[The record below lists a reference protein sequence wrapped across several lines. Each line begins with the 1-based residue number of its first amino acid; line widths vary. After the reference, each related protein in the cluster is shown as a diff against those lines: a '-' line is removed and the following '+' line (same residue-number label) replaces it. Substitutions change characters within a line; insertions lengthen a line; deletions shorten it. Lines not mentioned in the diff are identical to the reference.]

1 MSSEAPRPRH
11 VSLPVWILR
20 HRTEVLLGAVAF
32 LLLAIATLGF
42 IGSAVSSRFDNRR
55 WNLPSRIYSDITVL
69 EPGSPGSPD
78 RLAAKL
84 ERLFYARVSGSP
96 ETPGHYRRA
105 GESMDVYSRDFV
117 YPGREFRGFRARV
130 DFAGGRVR
138 AITDERGDPVPALV
152 VEPER
157 LGSVFGEEHED
168 RTLVRLSE
176 VPRTLVDAVL
186 VTEDRDFYR
195 HSGVSVKR
203 TFGAVLATLRGGN
216 VQGGSTLTQ
225 QLVKNVYLTPE
236 RTLRRKAIEIVIS
249 VLLDARYSKDE
260 ILEAYLNEIYLGR
273 RGSIAIKGVGEAA
286 RFYFGKQVSDL
297 DLAESATIAGM
308 IPAPNA
314 FSPFRSPKRTRD
326 RRNRVLSLMQELQ
339 KIDRKNMEAAI
350 ASPLVPRTRRVAK
363 VIAPHFVDFVKGEL
377 TEAYG
382 EKMRTEGL
390 QIYTTLDV
398 DLQQAGQRAVT
409 EGLGGLERR
418 YRRLAAAARQA
429 PLQGA
434 LIQIEPQTG
443 AVKVLVGGRDYQR
456 SQFNRVTQAHRQPG
470 SLFKPFVMLAAFARR
485 DLVPPVTPATVFHD
499 SPITVEWGRR
509 RAAERWTPRNYDGG
523 FRGPMSVRRALE
535 LSINI
540 PTVRAALAA
549 DLSTVL
555 AAARAAGMTSTL
567 RPYPSVALG
576 AFEISPMEIASAYAV
591 LANGGVR
598 IEPGAIVGVLTAD
611 GRILDR
617 KETPL
622 KQVLPADAVFLVNS
636 LLRGAVDRGTAG
648 GARGGGIQRVLAG
661 KTGTTNDGRDAW
673 FVGFSPRFLAAIWVG
688 YDDNRGLNLSGSQ
701 AAVPIFAEF
710 SRSLPAQPF
719 CGRVPGPLRHRHRRN
734 RSGHRDALQRELSA
748 QDDRGVHLG
757 HRADRGLPPARKLV
771 LGPGPL
777 RASTRRASAAGRGG
791 VPAARELDRRMSAPS

>member
-1 MSSEAPRPRH
+1 M
-11 VSLPVWILR
+11 
-20 HRTEVLLGAVAF
+20 LGTVAF
-32 LLLAIATLGF
+32 LLLAIAALGF
-42 IGSAVSSRFDNRR
+42 IGSAVSSRFDHRR
-55 WNLPSRIYSDITVL
+55 WNLPSRIYSDISVL
-69 EPGSPGSPD
+69 EPGSPGSSD
-78 RLAAKL
+78 RFVAKL
-84 ERLFYARVSGSP
+84 ERLFYAAVPGAP
-96 ETPGHYRRA
+96 ESAGHYRRT
-105 GESMDVYSRDFV
+105 GESVDVYTRDFV
-117 YPGREFRGFRARV
+117 YPGREFRGFRARI
-130 DFAGGRVR
+130 DFSGGTVR
-138 AITDERGDPVPALV
+138 AITDERGEPVPALV

-157 LGSVFGEEHED
+157 LGSVFGEEYED
-168 RTLVRLSE
+168 RTLVRLAE
-176 VPRTLVDAVL
+176 VPRSLIEAVL

-195 HSGVSVKR
+195 HSGVSIKR
-203 TFGAVLATLRGGN
+203 TFGAVLATLQGGA

-236 RTLRRKAIEIVIS
+236 RTVRRKAIEAVIA

-308 IPAPNA
+308 IKAPNA
-314 FSPFRSPKRTRD
+314 YSPFRSPKRTRD
-326 RRNRVLSLMQELQ
+326 RRDLVLAQMLQ
-339 KIDRKNMEAAI
+339 QGEISQADRDAAA
-350 ASPLVPRTRRVAK
+350 ASPLVPRVRRASK
-363 VIAPHFVDFVKGEL
+363 VVAPHFVDFVKGDL
-377 TEAYG
+377 AKVYG
-382 EKMRTEGL
+382 AKMRTDGL

-409 EGLGGLERR
+409 EGLAGLERR
-418 YRRLAAAARQA
+418 YRRLAAAARRA

-443 AVKVLVGGRDYQR
+443 AVKALVGGRDYGR

-485 DLVPPVTPATVFHD
+485 DLVPPVTAATILHD

-509 RAAERWTPRNYDGG
+509 RASERWTPRNYDGG
-523 FRGPMSVRRALE
+523 YRGPMSVRRALE

-555 AAARAAGMTSTL
+555 AASRGAGITSTL

-576 AFEISPMEIASAYAV
+576 AFEISPMEIAAAYAV

-611 GRILDR
+611 GRILER
-617 KETPL
+617 KETSL

-636 LLRGAVDRGTAG
+636 LLRGAVDRGTGAGARAG
-648 GARGGGIQRVLAG
+648 GIRGVLAG

-673 FVGFSPRFLAAIWVG
+673 FVGFSPRFLAAVWVG

-701 AAVPIFAEF
+701 AAVPIFADF
-710 SRSLPAQPF
+710 SRSLPPQLFTEGFP
-719 CGRVPGPLRHRHRRN
+719 VP
-734 RSGHRDALQRELSA
+734 SD
-748 QDDRGVHLG
+748 VVT
-757 HRADRGLPPARKLV
+757 ADIDPETGLLFAPECP
-771 LGPGPL
+771 
-777 RASTRRASAAGRGG
+777 
-791 VPAARELDRRMSAPS
+791 RRMTEVFISGTAPTEVCREHEGWYWGSETDPPLPSEEFPPEDVDEEPRPPGE

>member
-1 MSSEAPRPRH
+1 VSSEAPRPRH
-11 VSLPVWILR
+11 VSLPIWILR
-20 HRTEVLLGAVAF
+20 HRREVLLGTVAF
-32 LLLAIATLGF
+32 LLLAVAALGF
-42 IGSAVSSRFDNRR
+42 IESAVSSRFDHRR
-55 WNLPSRIYSDITVL
+55 WNLPSRIYSDMTVL

-84 ERLFYARVSGSP
+84 ERLFYAAVPGAP
-96 ETPGHYRRA
+96 ETPGHYQRA
-105 GESMDVYSRDFV
+105 GESIDVYTRDFV
-117 YPGREFRGFRARV
+117 YPGREFRGFRARI
-130 DFAGGRVR
+130 DFSGGSVR
-138 AITDERGDPVPALV
+138 AIADERGDPVPALV

-157 LGSVFGEEHED
+157 LGSIFGEELED
-168 RTLVRLSE
+168 RTLVRLAE
-176 VPRTLVDAVL
+176 VPRSLIDAVL

-195 HSGVSVKR
+195 HSGVSIKR
-203 TFGAVLATLRGGN
+203 TFGAVFATLRGGS

-236 RTLRRKAIEIVIS
+236 KTVRRKAIEAVIS
-249 VLLDARYSKDE
+249 VILDARYSKDE

-308 IPAPNA
+308 IKAPNSY
-314 FSPFRSPKRTRD
+314 SPFRSPERTRE
-326 RRNRVLSLMQELQ
+326 RRNLVLAQMLEQG
-339 KIDRKNMEAAI
+339 KIARTEMDAA
-350 ASPLVPRTRRVAK
+350 ATSPLMPRTRRVSK

-377 TEAYG
+377 AKVYG

-409 EGLGGLERR
+409 EGLGSLERR
-418 YRRLAAAARQA
+418 YRRLAAAARRA

-434 LIQIEPQTG
+434 LIQLEPQTG

-456 SQFNRVTQAHRQPG
+456 SQFNRVTQARRQPG

-485 DLVPPVTPATVFHD
+485 DLVPPLTPATILHD

-509 RAAERWTPRNYDGG
+509 RAAERWTPRNYDGR

-555 AAARAAGMTSTL
+555 AAARAAGITSTL

-648 GARGGGIQRVLAG
+648 GARAGGIAGVFAG

-673 FVGFSPRFLAAIWVG
+673 FVGFSPRFLAAVWVG

-710 SRSLPAQPF
+710 SRSLPPHLFAEGFP
-719 CGRVPGPLRHRHRRN
+719 VP
-734 RSGHRDALQRELSA
+734 SD
-748 QDDRGVHLG
+748 VVT
-757 HRADRGLPPARKLV
+757 ADIDPDTGLLFAPECP
-771 LGPGPL
+771 
-777 RASTRRASAAGRGG
+777 
-791 VPAARELDRRMSAPS
+791 RRMSEVFISGTAPTEICRQHEGWYWGTETYPPPPEEFPPEEQGEPRPPGQ